1 MIGLQN
7 VCQKPE
13 VTGHVHPPWIPGIGD
28 VLCGPRMH

>member
-13 VTGHVHPPWIPGIGD
+13 ATGHVHPPWIPGIGD